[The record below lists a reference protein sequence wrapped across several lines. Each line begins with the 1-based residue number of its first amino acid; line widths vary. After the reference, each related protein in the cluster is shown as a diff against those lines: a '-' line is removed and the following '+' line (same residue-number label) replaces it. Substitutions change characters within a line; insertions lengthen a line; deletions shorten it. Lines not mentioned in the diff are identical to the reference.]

1 MEEGHRG
8 REAFWHTDCETGA
21 GMAILGENIA
31 MCGITGCL
39 SALGNAE
46 KRSRVSAMTA
56 ALHHRGPDGRGIH
69 VEAGVGLGHARLS
82 IIDLAGGSQ
91 PMSNDDQSVTI
102 TFNGEIFNFVELRAE
117 LEARGQRFRTR
128 SDTEVI
134 LRLYE
139 TYGEDCVDHLNGDFA
154 FGIWDRRK
162 QKLVL
167 ARDRMGV
174 RPIFYLQ
181 HRDGFHFASE
191 VKALLTVPGVSA
203 ELDPLALDQIFTLWF
218 PLAPRTPFRNIF
230 ELPPGHMLVADRSGV
245 RSRAYWQLEYPDR
258 DDKAALDRRPSAEVA
273 ETLADLLIDATRIRL
288 RSDVPVGAYLSGGL
302 DSSIITA
309 AVTRIAPTHLRTFSV
324 GFEDDEFDETV
335 FQQQMVK
342 ALATDHER
350 VSVTS
355 AMIGEIFPDV
365 VRHTERPILRTAPA
379 PLYVLSKL
387 VRERDYKVVLTGE
400 GADEV
405 FAGYDI
411 FKEAKLRRFCARQ
424 PGSQM
429 RSSLFRRLYP
439 YLSGLQNQSQAYLE
453 AFFKVGLGTDD
464 PLYSHL
470 PRFRTTAGAKVF
482 FSSELKAELRG
493 YDTLEDLRDALPAD
507 FTRWHPLSQAQYL
520 EAAHLLP
527 GYILSSQGDRM
538 AMAHSVEGRFP
549 FLDHRLVEFAATIPP
564 EQKILG
570 LREKHI
576 LRKAMSDLLPP
587 EIDNRTKQPYRAP
600 DSPSFNGPTARAYV
614 NDVLSP
620 QALEETGHFN
630 PRAVAKLRAKCD
642 TGKPLGFRDNMAFV
656 GILSTQLWTRTF
668 SNAGRQSQPTD
679 QPA

>member
-1 MEEGHRG
+1 
-8 REAFWHTDCETGA
+8 
-21 GMAILGENIA
+21 
-31 MCGITGCL
+31 MCGIAGCL
-39 SALGNAE
+39 SALGEAE
-46 KRSRVSAMTA
+46 KRSRVSKMA
-56 ALHHRGPDGRGIH
+56 AAVDHRGPDGHGIH
-69 VEAGVGLGHARLS
+69 VESGIALGHARLS
-82 IIDLAGGSQ
+82 IIDLAGGHQ
-91 PMSNDDQSVTI
+91 PMSNNDQSVTI

-154 FGIWDRRK
+154 FGICDRRK

-174 RPIFYLQ
+174 RPVFYTQ
-181 HRDGFHFASE
+181 QRDGFYFASE
-191 VKALLTVPGVSA
+191 VKALLAVPGITAV
-203 ELDPLALDQIFTLWF
+203 LDPVALDQIFTLWF
-218 PLAPRTPFRNIF
+218 PLAPRTPFKGIF
-230 ELPPGHMLVADRSGV
+230 ELPPGHMLVADRQGI
-245 RSRAYWQLEYPDR
+245 RSWAYWRLEYPDF
-258 DDKAALDRRPSAEVA
+258 DDRMSLDRRASEDIA
-273 ETLADLLIDATRIRL
+273 ETLAELLTDATRIRL

-309 AVTRIAPTHLRTFSV
+309 AVNRIAPTQLRTFSV
-324 GFEDDEFDETV
+324 AFEDDEFDESA

-342 ALATDHER
+342 ALQTDHEGIT
-350 VSVTS
+350 VSS

-379 PLYVLSKL
+379 PLFALSQL
-387 VRERDYKVVLTGE
+387 VHERGYKVVLTGE

-405 FAGYDI
+405 FAGYEI

-424 PGSQM
+424 RGSHLRPM
-429 RSSLFRRLYP
+429 LFRRLYP
-439 YLSGLQNQSQAYLE
+439 YLPGLQNQSQAYLE
-453 AFFKVGLGTDD
+453 AFFNVGLGSIDD

-470 PRFRTTAGAKVF
+470 PRFRTAGGAKVF
-482 FSSELKAELRG
+482 FSNDLKAELKG
-493 YDTLEDLRDALPAD
+493 YDALEELRDGLPAD
-507 FTRWHPLSQAQYL
+507 FGRWHPLSQAQYL

-564 EQKILG
+564 QLKILG

-576 LRKAMSDLLPP
+576 LRQAMRDLLPP
-587 EIDNRTKQPYRAP
+587 EIGNRPKQPYRAP
-600 DSPSFNGPTARAYV
+600 DSPSFTGPSAPAYV
-614 NDVLSP
+614 DEMLSP
-620 QALEETGHFN
+620 QALEQTGYFN
-630 PRAVAKLRAKCD
+630 PRAVAKLRAKCEA
-642 TGKPLGFRDNMAFV
+642 GKQVGFRDNMAFV
-656 GILSTQLWTRTF
+656 GILSTQLWNRTF
-668 SNAGRQSQPTD
+668 TGVERQNQIID
-679 QPA
+679 QMA